1 MSLTVLSAVSGSSK
15 EGLPSAGPE
24 VALMGLE
31 KSVIKLKNRRTK
43 IVATLGPASDQSE
56 TIEQML
62 EAGANVFRLNMSH
75 GRHETHRETYR
86 RIRAAAEKSGRPVG
100 VLVDLCGPKIRTGCF
115 PDGGITLVAGEPV
128 VVTTRQVMGAPGLIS
143 TIYESFASD
152 VKPGDRIFLN
162 DGVLELVVEVVDG
175 TEVSCRVVRGGF
187 LGDRK
192 GINLPGV
199 ALSAQALTE
208 KDREDVA
215 FALDLGAD
223 MIALSFVRRG
233 EEVEQLRHLVSGA
246 DRPPYLVAKIEK
258 PEALD
263 NIDEILKASDAIMVA
278 RGDLVVE
285 LPPEQVPVI
294 QNQLLDRARAFHKP
308 VIVAT
313 QMLESMVG
321 NVRPTRA
328 EVSDVS
334 GAVAGGADAV
344 MLSAETAA
352 GSHPVESVRMMDR
365 VAREMENYLWQGG
378 AHGQLSVLEPVEI
391 APNRRPINLGAVFGH
406 TVAALSRDLLARA
419 IVVVSRGR
427 GSTATILSS
436 ARPAAPVVAVSRD
449 PRVCSWMTLLWGVL
463 PQQVDGEELE
473 EPVDLARRLGADL
486 ELTVPGGF
494 LIEVDGFT
502 ADKASSVPGISII
515 QV

>member
-1 MSLTVLSAVSGSSK
+1 MDLQKPT
-15 EGLPSAGPE
+15 
-24 VALMGLE
+24 
-31 KSVIKLKNRRTK
+31 IRLKNRRTK

-56 TIEQML
+56 TIEAMI

-75 GRHETHRETYR
+75 GQQETHREVYR
-86 RIRAAAEKSGRPVG
+86 RIRAAAEKLGRPVG
-100 VLVDLCGPKIRTGCF
+100 ILADLCGPKIRTGRF
-115 PDGGITLVAGEPV
+115 KDGGITLIVGEPI
-128 VVTTRQVMGAPGLIS
+128 VVTTRKVMGEAGLIS
-143 TIYESFASD
+143 TIYDNLADD
-152 VKPGDRIFLN
+152 VSQGDRIFLN
-162 DGVLELVVEVVDG
+162 DGVLELAVESVKG
-175 TEVSCRVVRGGF
+175 SEVSCRVVRGGF

-199 ALSAQALTE
+199 AVSAPALTD

-215 FALDLGAD
+215 FAIDLGVD
-223 MIALSFVRRG
+223 MLALSFVRRG
-233 EEVEQLRHLVSGA
+233 EEVEELRRLVSGA
-246 DRPPYLVAKIEK
+246 TRPPYLVAKIEK
-258 PEALD
+258 PEALT
-263 NIDEILKASDAIMVA
+263 NIDDILRASDAIMVA
-278 RGDLVVE
+278 RGDLGVE

-294 QNQLLDRARAFHKP
+294 QNQLLDRARFFHKP

-313 QMLESMVG
+313 QMLESMVQ

-378 AHGQLSVLEPVEI
+378 AHGQLSIPKPLETGLNRGPVD
-391 APNRRPINLGAVFGH
+391 LGKVFGH
-406 TVAALSRDLLARA
+406 TVAALSRDLLARG

-427 GSTATILSS
+427 GTTASMLSS

-449 PRVCSWMTLLWGVL
+449 PRVCAWMTLLWGVL

-473 EPVDLARRLGADL
+473 EPVELARRLADDL
-486 ELTVPGGF
+486 GLTVPDSY
-494 LIEVDGFT
+494 LIEVGGFT
-502 ADKASSVPGISII
+502 SEKLSSVPSINI
-515 QV
+515 IRV